1 MSIGASRP
9 SEPASI
15 AATALILSSIVVAS
29 AYAYYASQGEEKKD
43 MKMMFCA
50 EEEKEPVVKK
60 ILDKDSGGEL
70 TESLLDAVIA
80 LNPSL
85 TRLDDAAFAAGCR
98 VVVRADHATAVK
110 GKGKVSLISGG
121 GSGHEPAHAGFV
133 GEGALTAAVC
143 GDVFASPSAKAVL
156 AAIVATA
163 SPAGGCLLIV
173 KNYTG
178 DRLNFGIAAATATSR
193 YGIPVETVYVA
204 DDVALSNAESP
215 RGLAGTLAVHKVAGA
230 AAAAGAPLADVAA
243 AARATASAVKTM
255 GVAYEV
261 CTLPG
266 RPASGR
272 LGPGEIE
279 LGLGI
284 HGEPGAEKSPTL
296 AASDVADKLAE
307 ACVNALPAGD
317 DVALI
322 INDLGA
328 TTPMELA
335 VFGAAAKQAVERR
348 GKTVKR
354 ILSGGLMTALDMHG
368 VSLSVLAVDAKTLE
382 RLDAPCWTPAM
393 RTGDWQ
399 PTAPPAPLVAP
410 DASVIDDVAPAAVEN
425 DLVDARLANALRA
438 ATKAI
443 VDGEESLTAMDE
455 KVGDGDCGITLAQG
469 AKAAVSLLD
478 RAGGAPRGACA
489 FLAAL
494 SKAVEDSMGGSSG
507 ALYNLGLKAAE
518 KSMRDAVKAHAGDW
532 SDADADAAWKR
543 AFVAFAGAISECGG
557 AKVGSRTMCDA
568 LLPAADV
575 FEKAGTLDAA
585 AAAAQNGAAST
596 AKLVAT
602 HGRSAYVSA
611 DVQDGVADPGAHAV
625 GLMFAA
631 VAGAAL

>member
-1 MSIGASRP
+1 
-9 SEPASI
+9 
-15 AATALILSSIVVAS
+15 
-29 AYAYYASQGEEKKD
+29 
-43 MKMMFCA
+43 
-50 EEEKEPVVKK
+50 
-60 ILDKDSGGEL
+60 
-70 TESLLDAVIA
+70 
-80 LNPSL
+80 
-85 TRLDDAAFAAGCR
+85 
-98 VVVRADHATAVK
+98 
-110 GKGKVSLISGG
+110 
-121 GSGHEPAHAGFV
+121 
-133 GEGALTAAVC
+133 
-143 GDVFASPSAKAVL
+143 
-156 AAIVATA
+156 
-163 SPAGGCLLIV
+163 
-173 KNYTG
+173 
-178 DRLNFGIAAATATSR
+178 
-193 YGIPVETVYVA
+193 
-204 DDVALSNAESP
+204 
-215 RGLAGTLAVHKVAGA
+215 
-230 AAAAGAPLADVAA
+230 
-243 AARATASAVKTM
+243 M

-266 RPASGR
+266 RRRRAA
-272 LGPGEIE
+272 GPGEIE

-368 VSLSVLAVDAKTLE
+368 
-382 RLDAPCWTPAM
+382 
-393 RTGDWQ
+393 

-410 DASVIDDVAPAAVEN
+410 DASVIDDVAPAAVDG

-438 ATKAI
+438 ATRAI

-543 AFVAFAGAISECGG
+543 AFVAFAGAISACGG
-557 AKVGSRTMCDA
+557 ARVGSRTMCDA

-602 HGRSAYVSA
+602 HGRSAA
-611 DVQDGVADPGAHAV
+611 RGRPGRRRGPGRPRRRAHV
-625 GLMFAA
+625 RRRRRR
-631 VAGAAL
+631 GAQASS

>member
-1 MSIGASRP
+1 
-9 SEPASI
+9 
-15 AATALILSSIVVAS
+15 
-29 AYAYYASQGEEKKD
+29 

-163 SPAGGCLLIV
+163 SPEGGCLLIV

-178 DRLNFGIAAATATSR
+178 DRLNFGIAAATATRRAS
-193 YGIPVETVYVA
+193 GA
-204 DDVALSNAESP
+204 
-215 RGLAGTLAVHKVAGA
+215 LAVHKVAGA

-317 DVALI
+317 D
-322 INDLGA
+322 
-328 TTPMELA
+328 
-335 VFGAAAKQAVERR
+335 AVERR

-410 DASVIDDVAPAAVEN
+410 DASVIDDVAPAAVDG
-425 DLVDARLANALRA
+425 DLVGGACERSSA
-438 ATKAI
+438 AQRSSA
-443 VDGEESLTAMDE
+443 ESLTAMDE

-494 SKAVEDSMGGSSG
+494 SEAVEDSMGGSSG

-543 AFVAFAGAISECGG
+543 AFVAFAGAISACGG
-557 AKVGSRTMCDA
+557 ARVGSRTMQA
-568 LLPAADV
+568 P
-575 FEKAGTLDAA
+575 
-585 AAAAQNGAAST
+585 
-596 AKLVAT
+596 
-602 HGRSAYVSA
+602 
-611 DVQDGVADPGAHAV
+611 
-625 GLMFAA
+625 
-631 VAGAAL
+631 

>member
-1 MSIGASRP
+1 
-9 SEPASI
+9 
-15 AATALILSSIVVAS
+15 
-29 AYAYYASQGEEKKD
+29 

-98 VVVRADHATAVK
+98 

-261 CTLPG
+261 CAARPPG
-266 RPASGR
+266 VGPPR
-272 LGPGEIE
+272 PGEIE

-335 VFGAAAKQAVERR
+335 VFGAAAKRAVERR

-368 VSLSVLAVDAKTLE
+368 
-382 RLDAPCWTPAM
+382 
-393 RTGDWQ
+393 

-494 SKAVEDSMGGSSG
+494 SEAVEDSMGGSSG

-557 AKVGSRTMCDA
+557 AK
-568 LLPAADV
+568 
-575 FEKAGTLDAA
+575 
-585 AAAAQNGAAST
+585 
-596 AKLVAT
+596 
-602 HGRSAYVSA
+602 
-611 DVQDGVADPGAHAV
+611 DGVADPGAHAV